1 MPLWACA
8 HGHVITS
15 LLIAELPS
23 VISVTEQN
31 GWVCCIFESS
41 LQKFP
46 TKYPVCSLDFNI
58 HQLILS
64 DLAASVG
71 ASHDDPADPTIE
83 SSIDA
88 ITSNVTTRAV
98 FENAGDDESVTGANL
113 EQRVFMVSTLSV
125 ATASQF
131 DCEHQS
137 ASRARCNIGFSELSV
152 NMSPSLLH
160 STVPVLLDVLRD
172 IPYIDF
178 DMNLTWDGKHVA
190 SANSD

>member
-1 MPLWACA
+1 
-8 HGHVITS
+8 
-15 LLIAELPS
+15 
-23 VISVTEQN
+23 VISITHVPTN
-31 GWVCCIFESS
+31 YS
-41 LQKFP
+41 L
-46 TKYPVCSLDFNI
+46 CSLDFNI

-71 ASHDDPADPTIE
+71 ASNDDPADPTID

-88 ITSNVTTRAV
+88 IRSNVTTRAV
-98 FENAGDDESVTGANL
+98 SEIAEEDESVTEANL
-113 EQRVFMVSTLSV
+113 EQRVFMVSV
-125 ATASQF
+125 PAIVPAFQF
-131 DCEHQS
+131 NLGRQS

-178 DMNLTWDGKHVA
+178 DMNLTWDGKHITP
-190 SANSD
+190 ANSDGRLKKFHTRLVFT